1 MDSLRNKIL
10 PSGLLSPQENQK
22 VCNLLPDKVQSVSTA
37 VVQLYITQNTRW
49 QYILTG
55 VACLVK
61 ASTSYQFLSMSNFEN
76 KTKMLLVILWFY
88 VLPYSYH

>member
-37 VVQLYITQNTRW
+37 VVQFYIAQNTRW

-61 ASTSYQFLSMSNFEN
+61 ASTSYQFLSTYLGNFEN
-76 KTKMLLVILWFY
+76 KIKMLVMILRFY
-88 VLPYSYH
+88 DLPYR

>member
-61 ASTSYQFLSMSNFEN
+61 ASTSYQFLRIEGMFNFEN
-76 KTKMLLVILWFY
+76 KIKV
-88 VLPYSYH
+88 